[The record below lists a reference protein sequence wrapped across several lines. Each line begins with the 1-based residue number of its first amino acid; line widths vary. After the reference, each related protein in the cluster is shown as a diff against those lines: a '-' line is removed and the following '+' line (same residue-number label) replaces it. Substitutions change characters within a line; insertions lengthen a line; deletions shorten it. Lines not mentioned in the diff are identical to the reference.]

1 MGAQAGVRSVQE
13 ARLIYFDERWIT
25 ISWDEDLQ
33 AVVAEW
39 KAFAETKDFRA
50 GLEAGLSL
58 ARKKMAIR
66 WLADTRR
73 APPSTQE
80 DQQWTSQVWFPRAIA
95 QGVRWMAL
103 VVPESAIT
111 RMSLRGIMTKV
122 TSKEL
127 VQEYFPDAAA
137 ARAWLASVR

>member
-1 MGAQAGVRSVQE
+1 MV
-13 ARLIYFDERWIT
+13 YFDERWIT
-25 ISWDEDLQ
+25 ISWDEELQ

-39 KAFAETKDFRA
+39 KGFAESKEFRA

-58 ARKKMAIR
+58 ARKKMATR

-73 APPSTQE
+73 GPPSTQE
-80 DQQWTSQVWFPRAIA
+80 DQQWTSQIWFPRLIA

-111 RMSLRGIMTKV
+111 RMSLKGIMTRV
-122 TSKEL
+122 TSTDL
-127 VQEYFPDAAA
+127 TQAYFHDAES
-137 ARAWLASVR
+137 ARIWLASVR